1 MNWLPISSA
10 PKTREILLHYPGIG
24 AVRGT
29 WNSDEHNKYPKP
41 YWVCDRL
48 ISWGIRKTRQFQP
61 THWMELPQAPESEG
75 WASMMRLPADIYR
88 EAKRQNLPAS
98 GSPNT
103 SPAGRSTSKTLFEPS
118 ARPSRSGS
126 GEEASPS
133 RSSKPN
139 RLRAV
144 FSCPK

>member
-75 WASMMRLPADIYR
+75 WASMMRLPADIYW
-88 EAKRQNLPAS
+88 EAKRAKSPRLGVAEHFSGRPINVENLV
-98 GSPNT
+98 
-103 SPAGRSTSKTLFEPS
+103 
-118 ARPSRSGS
+118 
-126 GEEASPS
+126 
-133 RSSKPN
+133 
-139 RLRAV
+139 RA
-144 FSCPK
+144 KRQALKEWKRRKKRAQQE